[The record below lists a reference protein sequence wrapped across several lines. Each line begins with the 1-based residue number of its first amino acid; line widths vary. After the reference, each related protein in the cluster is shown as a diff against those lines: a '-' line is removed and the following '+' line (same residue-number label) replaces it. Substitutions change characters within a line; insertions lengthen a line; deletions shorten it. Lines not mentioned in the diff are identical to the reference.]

1 MRRKLEMAKQ
11 DRKSKVKEIR
21 EKNKLLVAPGS
32 NYKVVDLDR
41 HQGHV
46 STND

>member
-21 EKNKLLVAPGS
+21 ERNKQLVAPGS
-32 NYKVVDLDR
+32 NYKVLDMDK